1 MPPSFRA
8 VLFRIEEP
16 GGWYFVEV
24 PPEHAPDAAGP
35 WGRSP
40 VTATVDGR
48 EWATSAWHDS
58 RRGWLLPV
66 PKQIRGT
73 LEAGDTVAVTIEP
86 RGE

>member
-1 MPPSFRA
+1 MPPRFRA
-8 VLFRIEEP
+8 VLFYIEET

-24 PPEHAPDAAGP
+24 PPEHAPDTSGP

-48 EWATSAWHDS
+48 QWDTSAWHDS

-66 PKQIRGT
+66 DDPARG
-73 LEAGDTVAVTIEP
+73 
-86 RGE
+86 